1 MRPGLVA
8 EFTAQGSFLNYL
20 RQLKLDAESLIPPA
34 DEKKFLMHSKWE
46 EAIDHV
52 FELFL
57 PGPDATTYASLTSA
71 QLTDR
76 YLRAN
81 ILAITNHGS
90 APAVSVP
97 LATPPSTPPGTPRA
111 GAGKPKKAQGKGAK
125 GSPAAPA
132 GGAVAGQYT
141 HSINLASVRKLI

>member
-1 MRPGLVA
+1 MSRTGLLA

-34 DEKKFLMHSKWE
+34 DEKKFLMHSKWG

-52 FELFL
+52 FDLFL
-57 PGPDATTYASLTSA
+57 PGPDANTYAHLTSA

-76 YLRAN
+76 YLRDN

-90 APAVSVP
+90 VPAVASASPPAPAP
-97 LATPPSTPPGTPRA
+97 LAPLRTVLPSLLRCYLRAYTPTRF
-111 GAGKPKKAQGKGAK
+111 
-125 GSPAAPA
+125 
-132 GGAVAGQYT
+132 Y
-141 HSINLASVRKLI
+141 HRL

>member
-1 MRPGLVA
+1 MSRTGLLA

-34 DEKKFLMHSKWE
+34 DEKKYIMHSKWE
-46 EAIDHV
+46 EANDHV

-57 PGPDATTYASLTSA
+57 PGPDATTYAALTSA

-81 ILAITNHGS
+81 ILAITNHGYV
-90 APAVSVP
+90 PAVGLLLVP
-97 LATPPSTPPGTPRA
+97 LQLLLLLLLLLRRRPLPHHFQR
-111 GAGKPKKAQGKGAK
+111 GKVKVKAQKQVGLLH
-125 GSPAAPA
+125 
-132 GGAVAGQYT
+132 Q
-141 HSINLASVRKLI
+141 